1 MPLREDFADRAAG
14 AGSGAARKEKPE
26 PPFSLRLSAADKAR
40 LREEAQG
47 APLGTYMKAKLLGS
61 PLPKRVRRSG
71 LAVEDRRSLAQALAL
86 LGRSRVAANLNQLA
100 YAANTGALWV
110 SPDVERELLDAARE
124 VRLIREL
131 LLRALGMVPER
142 AP

>member
-1 MPLREDFADRAAG
+1 MPLKEDFADRAAG
-14 AGSGAARKEKPE
+14 TGSGATRTKKPE
-26 PPFSLRLSAADKAR
+26 PPFSLRLSAGDKAR

-61 PLPKRVRRSG
+61 ALPPRARRSG

-100 YAANTGALWV
+100 HAANTGALWV
-110 SPDVERELLDAARE
+110 SPEVERELLDAARE

-131 LLRALGMVPER
+131 LLRALGMAPER